1 MKNWLFAILTVSVIL
16 AQPLNAT
23 SFYLTTSGSDSNSGT
38 SSSSAF
44 GSLAYA
50 VTQLSAGDILYVSSG
65 SYDESDSPIVI
76 QTDGTSSSPIT
87 IYGNSSSRPVFT
99 FDGDESSSNRGVVM
113 DADYWIWKNVVI
125 ENAGDNG
132 MLLSGNDN
140 TIQNCIFRGNHDTG
154 LQLSRYS
161 SSADAIDEWPTD
173 NYIYKCIAYDNC
185 DDDAE
190 DADGFAAKLT
200 CGEGNVFEKCV
211 SHHNVDDG
219 WDLYTKSSTGEIGVV
234 TFIDCIAH
242 SNGTLT
248 DGSTTGS
255 GDKNGFKLG
264 SSSNTVDHILVRCAA
279 FYNGHHGFTDNGNI
293 GSIKFINCTSYDND
307 EYNYHTRDNASHTFI
322 NCISYDGEDRIVGT
336 ASSSCNALIDD
347 DYDFDY
353 TASSSDFESLSAGD
367 DDDPCSD
374 GFLNLSSSSDF
385 IDAGTT
391 SSYLD
396 SYSGS
401 APDLGAFEYGSSSSD
416 DDDDDDDDAE
426 ESITM
431 TASAGDSY
439 VSLSWSITGI
449 DIRNLQLYR
458 DTDSDPDGR
467 TRIATPDADATSY
480 TDSDVSNGTT
490 YYYWLKIVDT
500 DLETHNSDAVGATPV
515 SDDETAITLTTS
527 AGDGYVTLNWS
538 TTNIDI
544 RNIQVYR
551 DTDSDT
557 DGRTRIGAAD
567 ADETTYTDS
576 DVTNGTTYYYWI
588 KIVDTDLVTYNSDAV
603 SGTPTSS
610 SNNSSSSSSDEEDII
625 EDDDSRLISYDGS
638 LKSYSNANNG
648 YAINLS
654 NDAGKQIVWNYDADS
669 EGTYTITLHY
679 TRKSSMSEY
688 AYIYL
693 NSSLTKTLT
702 LDETSS
708 SEFTTSSFTLTL
720 ESGTNEIIFETVED
734 GEAADVDYISV
745 TAADTKSTNALS
757 DINSNN
763 TTIFLSQNYPNP
775 VDDYTSIDFAL
786 SSESDIIL
794 FVTNLS
800 GQQVAVLANC
810 HMSEGAHSVIFNADN
825 YSLPA
830 GTYIYTL
837 ITNKGIA
844 SKCMVIK

>member
-1 MKNWLFAILTVSVIL
+1 MKNWLLAILTLTVII

-23 SFYLTTSGSDSNSGT
+23 SYYLTTSGSDSNSGT

-44 GSLAYA
+44 GTLAYA
-50 VTQLSAGDILYVSSG
+50 VTQLSAGDVLYVSSG

-99 FDGDESSSNRGVVM
+99 FDGDESASNRGVVL
-113 DADYWIWKNVVI
+113 DADYWVWKNVVL

-132 MLLSGNDN
+132 MLLAGNDN

-161 SSADAIDEWPTD
+161 SDASSISDWPTD
-173 NYIYKCIAYDNC
+173 NYIVDCIAYDNC

-200 CGEGNVFEKCV
+200 CGEGNVFDGCI

-264 SSSNTVDHILVRCAA
+264 SSSNTVDHVLIRCAA

-293 GSIKFINCTSYDND
+293 GSIQFINCTSYDND
-307 EYNYHTRDNASHTFI
+307 EYNYHTRDDASHTFI

-353 TASSSDFESLSAGD
+353 TASSSDFESLSIGD
-367 DDDPCSD
+367 DDDPCAD

-385 IDAGTT
+385 IDAGSS

-401 APDLGAFEYGSSSSD
+401 APDLGAFEYGSSD
-416 DDDDDDDDAE
+416 DDDDDDDTEATI
-426 ESITM
+426 SLS
-431 TASAGDSY
+431 ASAGDSY
-439 VSLSWSITGI
+439 VSLSWSTSGI
-449 DIRNLQLYR
+449 DIRNIQVYR
-458 DTDSDPDGR
+458 DTDSDADGR
-467 TRIATPDADATSY
+467 TRIATPDADETSY

-490 YYYWLKIVDT
+490 YYYWIKIIDT
-500 DLETHNSDAVGATPV
+500 DLETYNSDAVGATP
-515 SDDETAITLTTS
+515 
-527 AGDGYVTLNWS
+527 
-538 TTNIDI
+538 
-544 RNIQVYR
+544 
-551 DTDSDT
+551 
-557 DGRTRIGAAD
+557 
-567 ADETTYTDS
+567 
-576 DVTNGTTYYYWI
+576 
-588 KIVDTDLVTYNSDAV
+588 
-603 SGTPTSS
+603 TSS
-610 SNNSSSSSSDEEDII
+610 SSDDSDEEDII
-625 EDDDSRLISYDGS
+625 EDDDSRVISYDGS

-654 NDAGKQIVWNYDADS
+654 NNAGEQIVWNYDADS
-669 EGTYTITLHY
+669 EGTYTITLRY

-693 NSSLTKTLT
+693 NSTLTKTLT

-734 GEAADVDYISV
+734 GEAADVDYISI
-745 TAADTKSTNALS
+745 TASDTKSTNALGDLNS
-757 DINSNN
+757 DNS
-763 TTIFLSQNYPNP
+763 TISISQNYPNP
-775 VDDYTSIDFAL
+775 VDDYTSIDFTL
-786 SSESDIIL
+786 SSDSDINLYI
-794 FVTNLS
+794 TNLS
-800 GQQVAVLANC
+800 GQRVAVLANGY
-810 HMSEGAHSVIFNADN
+810 MSEGEHSINFNTN
-825 YSLPA
+825 TYNLPS
-830 GTYIYTL
+830 GSYIYTL
-837 ITNKGIA
+837 VTNKGIS
-844 SKCMVIK
+844 SKYMVIK